1 MPSWNEIFDSVQ
13 TNNAIENKKKE
24 YFKKLINHTQ
34 RNCIVYYSCWQQ
46 SRVFK
51 HHLI

>member
-24 YFKKLINHTQ
+24 YFKELINHTH
-34 RNCIVYYSCWQQ
+34 NGIV
-46 SRVFK
+46 
-51 HHLI
+51 